1 FKETARE
8 HGVHIREVLW
18 IMGNY
23 DICAIAEA
31 ADDQTAC
38 SLLLKVGA
46 WGNVRSTTYRAFDRE
61 EMVNMVKR
69 LE

>member
-1 FKETARE
+1 
-8 HGVHIREVLW
+8 
-18 IMGNY
+18 MGNY